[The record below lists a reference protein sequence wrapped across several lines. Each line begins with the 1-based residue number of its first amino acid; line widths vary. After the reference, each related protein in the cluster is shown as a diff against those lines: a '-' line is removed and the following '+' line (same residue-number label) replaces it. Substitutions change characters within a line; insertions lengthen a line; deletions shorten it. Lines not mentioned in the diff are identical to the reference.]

1 MELQL
6 VRSTNNS
13 QLRITNQETVKIVP
27 PEITED
33 LFSPSIQEPVKNKR
47 FIEAN
52 TEPVNLSHL
61 KNDCIIPV
69 FRDNE
74 KTISH
79 FEFIDTLDFCTK
91 HFFKGSNVL
100 NPEIRVS
107 HKINGRIPQAL
118 HKKVSELEDWEMTKY
133 YERMMFIIEVPSISE
148 QINGNRLNLTIGG
161 VRALNHESLF
171 SKKTIEKFKVFI
183 GFQNLICTNLLV
195 STDGIALEIRVSSLD
210 DLIKKVFELFAD
222 YNMKKH
228 LAQMQEFGKHQL
240 TEHQF
245 AQLIGKAR
253 LYPYLTPTLKK
264 DIPQLIFNDGQ
275 WNSIARDYY
284 FDKSFCRSQNGDIN
298 LWKLYGLLTG
308 SNKSSYIDT
317 FLDRSLNAFTFT
329 ESLVDAFDD
338 NSKKHWFLS

>member
-1 MELQL
+1 MC
-6 VRSTNNS
+6 
-13 QLRITNQETVKIVP
+13 
-27 PEITED
+27 
-33 LFSPSIQEPVKNKR
+33 PS
-47 FIEAN
+47 
-52 TEPVNLSHL
+52 
-61 KNDCIIPV
+61 
-69 FRDNE
+69 
-74 KTISH
+74 
-79 FEFIDTLDFCTK
+79 
-91 HFFKGSNVL
+91 L

-133 YERMMFIIEVPSISE
+133 YERMMFILEVPSITE
-148 QINGNRLNLTIGG
+148 EVNGNRLNLTIGG

-183 GFQNLICTNLLV
+183 GFQNLICTNLLI
-195 STDGIALEIRVSSLD
+195 STDGLALEIRVSSLD

-228 LAQMQEFGKHQL
+228 LQSMRDFGQYQL

-253 LYPYLTPTLKK
+253 LYPYLSPTLKK

-284 FDKSFCRSQNGDIN
+284 FDKSFCRSLNGDID

-317 FLDRSLNAFTFT
+317 FLDRSLNAYQFT
-329 ESLVDAFDD
+329 ESLVDAFDN
-338 NSKKHWFLS
+338 NSKSHWFLC